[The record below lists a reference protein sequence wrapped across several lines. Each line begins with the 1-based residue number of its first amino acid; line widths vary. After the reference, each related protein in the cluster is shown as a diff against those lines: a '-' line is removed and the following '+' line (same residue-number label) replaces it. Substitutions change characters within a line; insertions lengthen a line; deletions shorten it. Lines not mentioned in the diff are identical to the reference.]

1 MTTPLIDSDF
11 YKQGHHP
18 MYPEG
23 TNRIYSNNTPRK
35 SRIDGIN
42 RVVVFAHQAFVKKYI
57 LKKWTKK
64 FFRKPWA
71 VVAEEYK
78 RMIDH
83 TLGKD
88 AVDLTHIKKLHDL
101 GYMPLSIKSLP
112 EGTICP
118 IRVPMLTITNT
129 VDHAFWLVNFLETI
143 LSCTVWQPITS
154 ATLSYEFR
162 KVFNYWA
169 MKTVG
174 NTDFVPFQ
182 GHDFSMRGMS
192 SLGTA
197 KSSGGGHLLAFVGT
211 DTVPAIAWL
220 EKFYNA
226 DVTKELVG
234 CSVPAT
240 EHSVMC
246 MGEKDQ
252 EIATFERLLDLHPTG
267 IISIV
272 SDTWSLPYV
281 VTEILP
287 RLKDKIMARKGK
299 VVIRPDSFWTDPVDC
314 LCGYDGYHPQMAK
327 MNEAEIAS
335 IREGLVEALWNLFG
349 GTETEKGYKLLDE
362 HIGDIYGDSISLE
375 RAEAICSRLEAKGFA
390 SINWVAGIGSFTY
403 QFNTRDT
410 FGFAVKATYGEVNGV
425 GREIFKDPITDDG
438 MKKSAK
444 GLLRVDKVDG
454 EYVLRDCVTKEEE
467 AGGELREIFR
477 DGKLLIDEDLK
488 TIRERLA
495 SYL

>member
-1 MTTPLIDSDF
+1 
-11 YKQGHHP
+11 